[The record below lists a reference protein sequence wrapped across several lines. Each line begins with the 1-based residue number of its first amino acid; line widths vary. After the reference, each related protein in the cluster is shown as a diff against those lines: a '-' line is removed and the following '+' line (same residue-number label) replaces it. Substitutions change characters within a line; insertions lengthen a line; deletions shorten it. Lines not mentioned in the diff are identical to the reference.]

1 MAKLSRTSR
10 YKDLRDQLDEETS
23 QSQVSSDQPITLA
36 RNLSDTSAA
45 HKSQSHYNLNNNQTK
60 SSTGVLDELLGEVKQ
75 YNISQGQRVIE
86 DTQFNILET
95 LSDGD
100 DLSARR
106 AMHLE
111 PMEMNTNPG
120 GTTMN
125 MDRINIA
132 SFPALSTQKEEPV
145 AQEVVVEKTISE
157 PRDNLQVFDLGAD
170 DFDRTI
176 RHSTPK
182 PVKKSKSKRKDRSS
196 KTSAPAPTVS
206 TETTRS
212 SKKEK
217 KESSGGGFVSA
228 ILTILI
234 VLILISIAFTI
245 YLIIQ
250 TGIL

>member
-23 QSQVSSDQPITLA
+23 QTQVSSSQPITLS

-45 HKSQSHYNLNNNQTK
+45 HQSQSHYNLNNNQTK
-60 SSTGVLDELLGEVKQ
+60 SSSGVLDELLGEVKQ

-111 PMEMNTNPG
+111 PMEVNTNPG

-145 AQEVVVEKTISE
+145 AESIVIEKPVAE
-157 PRDNLQVFDLGAD
+157 QRDELQVFDLGAD

-176 RHSTPK
+176 RQSTPK
-182 PVKKSKSKRKDRSS
+182 PVKKQKNKRKDRPQASNQS
-196 KTSAPAPTVS
+196 ESVDTV
-206 TETTRS
+206 RS
-212 SKKEK
+212 SRKE
-217 KESSGGGFVSA
+217 ESSGGGFVSV
-228 ILTILI
+228 ILSILI